1 VIARPANPMTGGR
14 AGSRRGPPPRV
25 LPAPN
30 GDPTTRPLADR
41 VVGILHEN
49 VRPPSRG
56 NYEGTAAMPNH
67 PRPAVRGPRPAI
79 GPFADSR
86 PRGRAPVAR
95 LLLLALAC
103 GCGTVKTSGTARTG
117 TEQLLLTNS
126 WDSAL
131 EKIDFR
137 PLTGVPVFLDT
148 THVTAVDQ
156 GWVISSLRQ
165 AMLAQGVLLRSKAE
179 QAQWIVEARVGVY
192 GTDSNSLLVGVP
204 QLSVPPTFTGVP
216 TGTIPEIPLIKKS
229 DQQATSK
236 LALFAYDR
244 ASGQLVWN
252 SGTMLATATAKDTYI
267 GGIGPIQGGTIRGGP
282 EFIGVKIPL
291 TSDSTKPGTP
301 TPTRQPAPFDAPS
314 MRLPASATDLESF
327 AP

>member
-1 VIARPANPMTGGR
+1 
-14 AGSRRGPPPRV
+14 
-25 LPAPN
+25 
-30 GDPTTRPLADR
+30 
-41 VVGILHEN
+41 
-49 VRPPSRG
+49 
-56 NYEGTAAMPNH
+56 MPIH
-67 PRPAVRGPRPAI
+67 PRPAFRGPRPEA
-79 GPFADSR
+79 GFR
-86 PRGRAPVAR
+86 PDETRSSPPAGWLP
-95 LLLLALAC
+95 LLALMSALAPAF

-117 TEQLLLTNS
+117 TEQLLLTNA

-148 THVTAVDQ
+148 AHVTAVDQ

-192 GTDSNSLLVGVP
+192 GTDENSLLVGIP

-216 TGTIPEIPLIKKS
+216 TGTIPEVPLIKKS

-267 GGIGPIQGGTIRGGP
+267 GGLGPIQGGTIRGGP

-291 TSDSTKPGTP
+291 ASDSTKPGTSAP
-301 TPTRQPAPFDAPS
+301 ARQAAPFNAPS